1 MNVESFASSHPLKE
15 LKLSNEVKAIAELQ
29 EKWIEETGVSKT
41 PTIFINDYELPSLYT
56 IADLQ
61 RILPDLAEY
70 YFLEKQPSKINT

>member
-15 LKLSNEVKAIAELQ
+15 LKLSNEVKAMAELQ
-29 EKWIEETGVSKT
+29 EKWIEEIGVSKT

-56 IADLQ
+56 IADLH

-70 YFLEKQPSKINT
+70 YFLENQHSNLKS